1 MKGGH
6 LGWRAY
12 HSRKSPLSLTFVLEA
27 DRQNTSLFNAQ
38 DLGHLPKSGQR
49 LALSLPDP
57 HNPQPYLSGN
67 DSNYLLGTQP
77 TFKTERGEVDEAV
90 YGIWVDRGRGIV
102 VSLFPGIWKTELICR
117 TCIIGHIILLIL
129 GNLLLLDGL
138 DIVCWP
144 LHLQLI
150 SRCL

>member
-1 MKGGH
+1 M
-6 LGWRAY
+6 
-12 HSRKSPLSLTFVLEA
+12 PFVLEA

-57 HNPQPYLSGN
+57 HNPQPTLPGN

-77 TFKTERGEVDEAV
+77 TFKTARGEVDEAV

-102 VSLFPGIWKTELICR
+102 VSPIPDFWEMLICR
-117 TCIIGHIILLIL
+117 TCIIGHTILLIL

-144 LHLQLI
+144 LRVKLI
-150 SRCL
+150 RRCF

>member
-1 MKGGH
+1 M
-6 LGWRAY
+6 GWRANY
-12 HSRKSPLSLTFVLEA
+12 SREPPLSLPFVLEA

-57 HNPQPYLSGN
+57 HNPQPTLPGN

-77 TFKTERGEVDEAV
+77 TFKTARGEVDEAV
-90 YGIWVDRGRGIV
+90 YGIWVDRGRGTV
-102 VSLFPGIWKTELICR
+102 VSLFPDFWEILICR
-117 TCIIGHIILLIL
+117 TCIIGHTILLIL

-138 DIVCWP
+138 DIVRSP
-144 LHLQLI
+144 LYLQLI
-150 SRCL
+150 SRCF